1 MVFAGTAAFAAGAS
15 VAASVGVGA
24 VTAAGL
30 GLSAASAA
38 GAFNGPVEKRLPTPG
53 EIAAGKEAQA
63 VYQIGRKIQTPLD
76 RMARED
82 LQYLGSNAA
91 MRNAGGLGVDQMWQR
106 TGQLGQGLQQEA
118 ARSGGPGSGR
128 FFGQLGQGAA
138 IIDSGVR
145 QANLQGR
152 LGGLNEYIARQG
164 QFLNRRTNDLQT
176 GMATMSTGGAQAAQ
190 NQNARIQ
197 AQVNNNIA
205 TNQAMGQ
212 IGGSLMS
219 VGMMGLG
226 AAGKAGGAGGAPG
239 YISPGPG
246 GAIY

>member
-1 MVFAGTAAFAAGAS
+1 MVFGASAAAIAAGSLA
-15 VAASVGVGA
+15 VGV
-24 VTAAGL
+24 AGL
-30 GLSAASAA
+30 GVSAASAA

-63 VYQIGRKIQTPLD
+63 VYQIGRKIQAPLD

-91 MRNAGGLGVDQMWQR
+91 MRNAGELGVDQMWQR

-118 ARSGGPGSGR
+118 SRSGGPGSGR

-138 IIDSGVR
+138 AIDSGVR

-152 LGGLNEYIARQG
+152 MGGLNEYMARQG

-176 GMATMSTGGAQAAQ
+176 GLATMSTGGVQAAQ

-205 TNQAMGQ
+205 TNQAVGQ
-212 IGGSLMS
+212 VGGSMMG
-219 VGMMGLG
+219 VGLAGLG
-226 AAGKAGGAGGAPG
+226 AAGGKDGVVGGLYKAGDFFGGMV
-239 YISPGPG
+239 
-246 GAIY
+246 